1 MRRADV
7 IKLSFIFFLI
17 FILCLLEFLPQ
28 ETQVQ
33 FLCET
38 VDPCTPK
45 NGSGDVLVCGQAN
58 LPCPTEIING
68 SSQDEPTDW
77 YVCKREMDSEVLHD
91 NTSVSGEHVM
101 VVHTLKGYNLSEWN
115 VSVFTFLNHTDL
127 YTGPQDYQ
135 RHFYCLLPPNKSKCP
150 DITEEP
156 PKENFNRPIT
166 FQLTTT
172 ASPKPVTSSLK
183 KTILSSKEMSYT
195 QKLNCQPGSNHF
207 IHYQENSSF
216 PRMQT
221 KKGLESWWCVT
232 TAVWFFLVLIL
243 LIVALTSVSDRISK
257 SRRIHKKKSNLVVVS
272 PRDYQ
277 LTEINEHRGNSRN
290 SASDVFVTVCSG
302 ENGNPRKVNV
312 PFKRPLSPINEIT
325 ENSLDEDHEEEE
337 EQRSLV
343 TKQAHLHHRSNP
355 SRSCHGTDGEL

>member
-1 MRRADV
+1 MTHVGFAYH
-7 IKLSFIFFLI
+7 I
-17 FILCLLEFLPQ
+17 FISLLIKRAPLCTLFTKTAERTE

-91 NTSVSGEHVM
+91 NTSVS
-101 VVHTLKGYNLSEWN
+101 
-115 VSVFTFLNHTDL
+115 
-127 YTGPQDYQ
+127 
-135 RHFYCLLPPNKSKCP
+135 
-150 DITEEP
+150 
-156 PKENFNRPIT
+156 
-166 FQLTTT
+166 
-172 ASPKPVTSSLK
+172 
-183 KTILSSKEMSYT
+183 
-195 QKLNCQPGSNHF
+195 
-207 IHYQENSSF
+207 
-216 PRMQT
+216 
-221 KKGLESWWCVT
+221 GLESWWCVT